1 MGKISKALE
10 QAEADR
16 LKRLSADR
24 ESSSSIAT
32 AVMEAAVAA
41 PLPPAPLE
49 PPVPTLA
56 EIAPETK
63 VDERIVTLFDPRSP
77 ISEQYRILRTNLLSL
92 RAGKA
97 IKVILLSSSLH
108 SEGKSVSSVNLGITL
123 ANDTNNRRV
132 LVVDADLRAGTIH
145 NLLGIRPKIGLSDL
159 LAKEIPWREAL
170 VGTPLPNLSVIPR
183 GITPPHPAELLASQK
198 MRGLV
203 AEMRAAYDFV
213 IIDAPPIIPLA
224 DPGILGGLTDGAV
237 LVIRAGKT
245 QRKMAQQAL
254 SLLEQANVKTLGCIL
269 THVENR
275 APEYIYRYYGS

>member
-16 LKRLSADR
+16 LKRLAPGKQS
-24 ESSSSIAT
+24 AT
-32 AVMEAAVAA
+32 AVLERTVAVETV
-41 PLPPAPLE
+41 PEPSPA
-49 PPVPTLA
+49 VTLA
-56 EIAPETK
+56 EIASETK

-92 RAGKA
+92 RGGKP
-97 IKVILLSSSLH
+97 IKVVMVSSSLH
-108 SEGKSVSSVNLGITL
+108 AEGKTISSVNLGITL
-123 ANDTNNRRV
+123 ANDISLRRV
-132 LVVDADLRAGTIH
+132 LLVDADLRAGTIH

-159 LAKEIPWREAL
+159 LAKDIPWQEAL

-183 GITPPHPAELLASQK
+183 GVVPPHPAELLSSPK
-198 MRGLV
+198 MRSFL

-213 IIDAPPIIPLA
+213 IVDAPPIIPLA
-224 DPGILGGLTDGAV
+224 DPGILGSLTDGAV

-269 THVENR
+269 THVENG

>member
-1 MGKISKALE
+1 MGRISKALE

-16 LKRLSADR
+16 LKRLASERMTSPA
-24 ESSSSIAT
+24 AA
-32 AVMEAAVAA
+32 AVLEAPPAAVAVEV
-41 PLPPAPLE
+41 PPPA
-49 PPVPTLA
+49 VPSLA

-77 ISEQYRILRTNLLSL
+77 IAEQYRILRTNLLSL
-92 RAGKA
+92 KAGKP

-108 SEGKSVSSVNLGITL
+108 SEGKSVSSVNLAITM
-123 ANDTNNRRV
+123 ANDIAQRRV
-132 LVVDADLRAGTIH
+132 LLVDADLRAGTVH
-145 NLLGIRPKIGLSDL
+145 SLLGIRPKLGLSDVL
-159 LAKEIPWREAL
+159 SKEMSWEEAL

-183 GITPPHPAELLASQK
+183 GLTPPHPAELLSSQK
-198 MRGLV
+198 MRRVV

-213 IIDAPPIIPLA
+213 IVDAPPVIPLA
-224 DPGILGGLTDGAV
+224 DPGILGSLTDGAV
-237 LVIRAGKT
+237 LIVRAGKT

-275 APEYIYRYYGS
+275 APEYIYRYAS